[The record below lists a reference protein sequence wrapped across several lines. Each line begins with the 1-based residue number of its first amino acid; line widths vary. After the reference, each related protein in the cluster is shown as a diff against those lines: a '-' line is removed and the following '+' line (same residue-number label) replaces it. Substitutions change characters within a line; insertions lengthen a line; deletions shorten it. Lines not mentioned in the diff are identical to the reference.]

1 MSEFTLIEASNG
13 AKPKVVGVA
22 YSGGKMS
29 LPGWRHPVVVDL
41 AGMEI
46 PESVPLLTNHENK
59 TDSRIG
65 LISAAVRNNVLEIT
79 GEIVSDS
86 KDAADIIAQGKAGA
100 DWQLSI
106 GADVKEC
113 ELVKGNR
120 EVNGQEVEGPFYH
133 IKKSTLREVSV
144 VAVGADAHT
153 NMKVNAKFNL
163 VNQEGEAMNNKS
175 ETKSVS
181 AVSAP
186 NANDAVPPEKKP
198 EPEQK
203 PGNPANKPGEPE
215 KKPDNAEKKPGQ
227 AAAEATPPA
236 IQASA
241 GDVAAT
247 AREAAQNAVKA
258 ERERISA
265 IQAICDGEFP
275 EIEREAIA
283 GGWTPEV
290 VTKKVLETIR
300 AERPAANVNISVKTA
315 PEGGELRKTIEAA
328 MCLRVGVSADQLEK
342 SYGAKTVEAGM
353 AEMDMPLKQL
363 LIECM
368 KLDGIPYSRGFDN
381 ETIRAAFSSVSLPG
395 ILSNVANKKLL
406 QSYEA
411 QPIIAMKLCSTGDL
425 NDFKENDRFRLTDV
439 GDLLPI
445 AADGEIKVYAI
456 SEHIE
461 YAGVHSGD
469 ATIQFPPQKLYVET
483 MRRIKKVSQQIA
495 KALKISGPFN
505 IQFLAKDNDIKVIEC
520 NLRASRS
527 FPFVSKVLK
536 INFIDLATRIM
547 LGLHVEK
554 PAKNAFDLDYVG
566 IKASQFSF
574 SRLQGADPVLGV
586 DMSSTG
592 EVGCIGVDT
601 SEAILKSMLA
611 VGLRI
616 PAKGVLLST
625 GGPKQKADMLEAAR
639 MLHAKGLP
647 IYATGGTYRYL
658 IDNGIPCVR
667 VYWPSETDR
676 QPQALELLHNKQV
689 DLVVNIPKDLTPTEL
704 GNGHRIRRA
713 AIDLNISLL
722 TNARLA
728 SAFIRAFTTLSP
740 DDIEIVPWDE
750 Y

>member
-1 MSEFTLIEASNG
+1 MSELTLIEASNG

-113 ELVKGNR
+113 ELVKGSR

-133 IKKSTLREVSV
+133 IKKLTLREVSV

-163 VNQEGEAMNNKS
+163 VNQEGETMNNKS

-186 NANDAVPPEKKP
+186 NDAVPPEKKP

-203 PGNPANKPGEPE
+203 PGEPANKPGEPE

-445 AADGEIKVYAI
+445 AADGEIKDGGL
-456 SEHIE
+456 IE
-461 YAGVHSGD
+461 ES
-469 ATIQFPPQKLYVET
+469 
-483 MRRIKKVSQQIA
+483 
-495 KALKISGPFN
+495 
-505 IQFLAKDNDIKVIEC
+505 
-520 NLRASRS
+520 
-527 FPFVSKVLK
+527 
-536 INFIDLATRIM
+536 
-547 LGLHVEK
+547 
-554 PAKNAFDLDYVG
+554 AKNQLDTYGKKFCLTRKMIINDDLGAFMKVPTAMGNRAARLIDQL
-566 IKASQFSF
+566 FF
-574 SRLQGADPVLGV
+574 SRLLSNPAQADGKALFSTNHKNLLSGASSALSSDSLKKAIQLFLDQVDADGQPISVEPKYLLVPTALKHLAIELTQGATLIMSGTDNAVRPALNVLSDENLQVISSPYLGNSAYEGSSQTGWYLFGDPKTVDTWEIGFLKGKRTPTVERGETDFNTLSLWFRVYFDLGV
-586 DMSSTG
+586 REQDHRGM
-592 EVGCIGVDT
+592 V
-601 SEAILKSMLA
+601 
-611 VGLRI
+611 
-616 PAKGVLLST
+616 
-625 GGPKQKADMLEAAR
+625 KANGAA
-639 MLHAKGLP
+639 
-647 IYATGGTYRYL
+647 
-658 IDNGIPCVR
+658 
-667 VYWPSETDR
+667 
-676 QPQALELLHNKQV
+676 
-689 DLVVNIPKDLTPTEL
+689 
-704 GNGHRIRRA
+704 
-713 AIDLNISLL
+713 
-722 TNARLA
+722 
-728 SAFIRAFTTLSP
+728 
-740 DDIEIVPWDE
+740 
-750 Y
+750 

>member
-113 ELVKGNR
+113 ELVKGCR

-186 NANDAVPPEKKP
+186 NDAAPPEKKP
-198 EPEQK
+198 ETEQK

-315 PEGGELRKTIEAA
+315 PEGGVLRKTIEAA
-328 MCLRVGVSADQLEK
+328 MCLRVGVSAEQLEK
-342 SYGAKTVEAGM
+342 SYGARTVEAGM

-445 AADGEIKVYAI
+445 AADGEIKDGGL
-456 SEHIE
+456 IE
-461 YAGVHSGD
+461 ES
-469 ATIQFPPQKLYVET
+469 
-483 MRRIKKVSQQIA
+483 
-495 KALKISGPFN
+495 
-505 IQFLAKDNDIKVIEC
+505 
-520 NLRASRS
+520 
-527 FPFVSKVLK
+527 
-536 INFIDLATRIM
+536 
-547 LGLHVEK
+547 
-554 PAKNAFDLDYVG
+554 AKNQLDTYGKKFCLTRKMIINDDLGAFMKVPTAMGNRAARLIDQL
-566 IKASQFSF
+566 FF
-574 SRLQGADPVLGV
+574 SRLLSNPAQADGKALFSTNHKNLLSGASSALSSDSLKKAIQLFLDQVDADGQPISVEPKYLLVPTALKHLAIELTQGATLIMSGTDNAVRPALNVLSDENLQVISSPYLGNSAYEGSSQTGWYLFGDPKTVDTWEIGFLKGKRTPTVERGETDFNTLGLWFRVYFDLGV
-586 DMSSTG
+586 REQDHRGM
-592 EVGCIGVDT
+592 V
-601 SEAILKSMLA
+601 
-611 VGLRI
+611 
-616 PAKGVLLST
+616 
-625 GGPKQKADMLEAAR
+625 KANGAA
-639 MLHAKGLP
+639 
-647 IYATGGTYRYL
+647 
-658 IDNGIPCVR
+658 
-667 VYWPSETDR
+667 
-676 QPQALELLHNKQV
+676 
-689 DLVVNIPKDLTPTEL
+689 
-704 GNGHRIRRA
+704 
-713 AIDLNISLL
+713 
-722 TNARLA
+722 
-728 SAFIRAFTTLSP
+728 
-740 DDIEIVPWDE
+740 
-750 Y
+750 

>member
-1 MSEFTLIEASNG
+1 MSELTLVEASNG

-86 KDAADIIAQGKAGA
+86 RDAADIIAQGKAGA

-113 ELVKGNR
+113 ELVKGSR

-186 NANDAVPPEKKP
+186 NDAVPPEKKP

-203 PGNPANKPGEPE
+203 PGNPANKPGEPANKPGEPE
-215 KKPDNAEKKPGQ
+215 KKPDNAGKKPGQ

-445 AADGEIKVYAI
+445 AADGEIKDGGL
-456 SEHIE
+456 IE
-461 YAGVHSGD
+461 ES
-469 ATIQFPPQKLYVET
+469 
-483 MRRIKKVSQQIA
+483 
-495 KALKISGPFN
+495 
-505 IQFLAKDNDIKVIEC
+505 
-520 NLRASRS
+520 
-527 FPFVSKVLK
+527 
-536 INFIDLATRIM
+536 
-547 LGLHVEK
+547 
-554 PAKNAFDLDYVG
+554 AKNQLDTYGKKFCLTRKMIINDDLGAFMKVPTAMGNRAARLIDQL
-566 IKASQFSF
+566 FF
-574 SRLQGADPVLGV
+574 SRLLSNPAQADGKALFSTNHKNLLSGASSALSSDSLKKAIQLFLDQVDADGQPISVEPKYLLVPTALKHLAIELTQGATLIMSGTDNAVRPALNVLSDENLQVISSPYLGNSAYEGSSQTGWYLFGDPKTVDTWEIGFLKGKRTPTVERGETDFNTLGLWFRVYFDLGV
-586 DMSSTG
+586 REQDHRGM
-592 EVGCIGVDT
+592 V
-601 SEAILKSMLA
+601 
-611 VGLRI
+611 
-616 PAKGVLLST
+616 
-625 GGPKQKADMLEAAR
+625 KANGAA
-639 MLHAKGLP
+639 
-647 IYATGGTYRYL
+647 
-658 IDNGIPCVR
+658 
-667 VYWPSETDR
+667 
-676 QPQALELLHNKQV
+676 
-689 DLVVNIPKDLTPTEL
+689 
-704 GNGHRIRRA
+704 
-713 AIDLNISLL
+713 
-722 TNARLA
+722 
-728 SAFIRAFTTLSP
+728 
-740 DDIEIVPWDE
+740 
-750 Y
+750 

>member
-1 MSEFTLIEASNG
+1 MSELTLIEASNG

-113 ELVKGNR
+113 ELVKGSR

-186 NANDAVPPEKKP
+186 NDAVPPEKKP

-203 PGNPANKPGEPE
+203 PGNPANKPGEPANKPGEPE

-445 AADGEIKVYAI
+445 AADGEIKDGGL
-456 SEHIE
+456 IE
-461 YAGVHSGD
+461 ES
-469 ATIQFPPQKLYVET
+469 
-483 MRRIKKVSQQIA
+483 
-495 KALKISGPFN
+495 
-505 IQFLAKDNDIKVIEC
+505 
-520 NLRASRS
+520 
-527 FPFVSKVLK
+527 
-536 INFIDLATRIM
+536 
-547 LGLHVEK
+547 
-554 PAKNAFDLDYVG
+554 AKNQLDTYGKKFCLTRKMIINDDLGAFMKVPTAMGNRAARLIDQL
-566 IKASQFSF
+566 FF
-574 SRLQGADPVLGV
+574 SRLLSNPAQADGKALFSTNHKNLLSGASSALSSDSLKKAIQLFLDQVDADGQPISVEPKYLLVPTALKHLAIELTQGATLIMSGTDNAVRPALNVLSDENLQVISSPYLGNSAYEGSSQTGWYLFGDPKTVDTWEIGFLKGKRTPTVERGETDFNTLGLWFRVYFDLGV
-586 DMSSTG
+586 REQDHRGM
-592 EVGCIGVDT
+592 V
-601 SEAILKSMLA
+601 
-611 VGLRI
+611 
-616 PAKGVLLST
+616 
-625 GGPKQKADMLEAAR
+625 KANGAA
-639 MLHAKGLP
+639 
-647 IYATGGTYRYL
+647 
-658 IDNGIPCVR
+658 
-667 VYWPSETDR
+667 
-676 QPQALELLHNKQV
+676 
-689 DLVVNIPKDLTPTEL
+689 
-704 GNGHRIRRA
+704 
-713 AIDLNISLL
+713 
-722 TNARLA
+722 
-728 SAFIRAFTTLSP
+728 
-740 DDIEIVPWDE
+740 
-750 Y
+750 

>member
-65 LISAAVRNNVLEIT
+65 LISAAVRNNALEIT

-86 KDAADIIAQGKAGA
+86 RDAADIIAQGKAGA

-113 ELVKGNR
+113 ELVKGSR

-153 NMKVNAKFNL
+153 NMKVNAKYNL
-163 VNQEGEAMNNKS
+163 VNQEGETMNNKS

-186 NANDAVPPEKKP
+186 NDAAPPEKKP

-203 PGNPANKPGEPE
+203 PGEPANKPGEPE
-215 KKPDNAEKKPGQ
+215 KKPDNAEKTPGQ

-247 AREAAQNAVKA
+247 ACEAAQNAVKA

-328 MCLRVGVSADQLEK
+328 MCLRVGVSAEQLEK
-342 SYGAKTVEAGM
+342 SYGARTVEAGM

-445 AADGEIKVYAI
+445 AADGEIKDGGL
-456 SEHIE
+456 IE
-461 YAGVHSGD
+461 ES
-469 ATIQFPPQKLYVET
+469 
-483 MRRIKKVSQQIA
+483 
-495 KALKISGPFN
+495 
-505 IQFLAKDNDIKVIEC
+505 
-520 NLRASRS
+520 
-527 FPFVSKVLK
+527 
-536 INFIDLATRIM
+536 
-547 LGLHVEK
+547 
-554 PAKNAFDLDYVG
+554 AKNQLDTYGKKFCLTRKMIINDDLGAFMKVPTAMGNRAARLIDQL
-566 IKASQFSF
+566 FF
-574 SRLQGADPVLGV
+574 SRLLSNPAQADGKALFSTNHKNLLSGASSALSSDSLKKAIQLFLDQVDADGQPISVEPKYLLVPTALKHLAIELTQGATLIMSGTDNAVRPALNVLSDENLQVISSPYLGNSAYEGSSQTGWYLFGDPKTVDTWEIGFLKGKRTPTVERGETDFNTLGLWFRVYFDLGV
-586 DMSSTG
+586 REQDHRGM
-592 EVGCIGVDT
+592 V
-601 SEAILKSMLA
+601 
-611 VGLRI
+611 
-616 PAKGVLLST
+616 
-625 GGPKQKADMLEAAR
+625 KANGAA
-639 MLHAKGLP
+639 
-647 IYATGGTYRYL
+647 
-658 IDNGIPCVR
+658 
-667 VYWPSETDR
+667 
-676 QPQALELLHNKQV
+676 
-689 DLVVNIPKDLTPTEL
+689 
-704 GNGHRIRRA
+704 
-713 AIDLNISLL
+713 
-722 TNARLA
+722 
-728 SAFIRAFTTLSP
+728 
-740 DDIEIVPWDE
+740 
-750 Y
+750 

>member
-22 YSGGKMS
+22 YSGGKMN

-65 LISAAVRNNVLEIT
+65 LISAAVRNNALEIT

-86 KDAADIIAQGKAGA
+86 RDAADIIAQGKAGA

-113 ELVKGNR
+113 ELVKGSR

-186 NANDAVPPEKKP
+186 NDAVPPEKKP

-203 PGNPANKPGEPE
+203 PGNPANKAGEPTNKPGEPE

-342 SYGAKTVEAGM
+342 SYGAQTVEAGM

-445 AADGEIKVYAI
+445 AADGEIKDGGL
-456 SEHIE
+456 IE
-461 YAGVHSGD
+461 ES
-469 ATIQFPPQKLYVET
+469 
-483 MRRIKKVSQQIA
+483 
-495 KALKISGPFN
+495 
-505 IQFLAKDNDIKVIEC
+505 
-520 NLRASRS
+520 
-527 FPFVSKVLK
+527 
-536 INFIDLATRIM
+536 
-547 LGLHVEK
+547 
-554 PAKNAFDLDYVG
+554 AKNQLDTYGKKFCLTRKMIINDDLGAFMKVPTAMGNRAARLIDQL
-566 IKASQFSF
+566 FF
-574 SRLQGADPVLGV
+574 SRLLSNPAQADGKALFSTNHKNLLSGASSALSSDSLKKAIQLFLDQVDADGQPISVEPKYLLVPTALKHLAIELTQGATLIMSGTDNAVRPALNVLSDENLQVISSPYLGNSAYEGSSQTGWYLFGDPKTVDTWEIGFLKGKRTPTVERGETDFNTLGLWFRVYFDLGV
-586 DMSSTG
+586 REQDHRGM
-592 EVGCIGVDT
+592 V
-601 SEAILKSMLA
+601 
-611 VGLRI
+611 
-616 PAKGVLLST
+616 
-625 GGPKQKADMLEAAR
+625 KANGAA
-639 MLHAKGLP
+639 
-647 IYATGGTYRYL
+647 
-658 IDNGIPCVR
+658 
-667 VYWPSETDR
+667 
-676 QPQALELLHNKQV
+676 
-689 DLVVNIPKDLTPTEL
+689 
-704 GNGHRIRRA
+704 
-713 AIDLNISLL
+713 
-722 TNARLA
+722 
-728 SAFIRAFTTLSP
+728 
-740 DDIEIVPWDE
+740 
-750 Y
+750 

>member
-113 ELVKGNR
+113 ELVKGSR

-186 NANDAVPPEKKP
+186 NDAVPPEKKP

-203 PGNPANKPGEPE
+203 PGNPANKAGEPTNKPGEPE

-342 SYGAKTVEAGM
+342 SYGAQTVEAGM

-445 AADGEIKVYAI
+445 AADGEIKDGGL
-456 SEHIE
+456 IE
-461 YAGVHSGD
+461 ES
-469 ATIQFPPQKLYVET
+469 
-483 MRRIKKVSQQIA
+483 
-495 KALKISGPFN
+495 
-505 IQFLAKDNDIKVIEC
+505 
-520 NLRASRS
+520 
-527 FPFVSKVLK
+527 
-536 INFIDLATRIM
+536 
-547 LGLHVEK
+547 
-554 PAKNAFDLDYVG
+554 AKNQLDTYGKKFCLTRKMIINDDLGAFMKVPTAMGNRAARLIDQL
-566 IKASQFSF
+566 FF
-574 SRLQGADPVLGV
+574 SRLLSNPAQADGKALFSTNHKNLLSGASSALSSDSLKKAIQLFLDQVDADGQPISVEPKYLLVPTALKHLAIELTQGATLIMSGTDNAVRPALNVLSDENLQVISSPYLGNSAYEGSSQTGWYLFGDPKTVDTWEIGFLKGKRTPTVERGETDFNTLGLWFRVYFDLGV
-586 DMSSTG
+586 REQDHRGM
-592 EVGCIGVDT
+592 V
-601 SEAILKSMLA
+601 
-611 VGLRI
+611 
-616 PAKGVLLST
+616 
-625 GGPKQKADMLEAAR
+625 KANGAA
-639 MLHAKGLP
+639 
-647 IYATGGTYRYL
+647 
-658 IDNGIPCVR
+658 
-667 VYWPSETDR
+667 
-676 QPQALELLHNKQV
+676 
-689 DLVVNIPKDLTPTEL
+689 
-704 GNGHRIRRA
+704 
-713 AIDLNISLL
+713 
-722 TNARLA
+722 
-728 SAFIRAFTTLSP
+728 
-740 DDIEIVPWDE
+740 
-750 Y
+750 

>member
-41 AGMEI
+41 AGMEL

-65 LISAAVRNNVLEIT
+65 IISAAVRNNALEIT

-113 ELVKGNR
+113 ELVKGSR

-175 ETKSVS
+175 ETKNVS
-181 AVSAP
+181 AVSTP
-186 NANDAVPPEKKP
+186 NDAVPPEKKP

-203 PGNPANKPGEPE
+203 PGNPANKPGEPANKPGEPE
-215 KKPDNAEKKPGQ
+215 KKPDNAEKTPGQ

-342 SYGAKTVEAGM
+342 SYGAQTVEAGM

-445 AADGEIKVYAI
+445 AADGEIKDGGL
-456 SEHIE
+456 IE
-461 YAGVHSGD
+461 ES
-469 ATIQFPPQKLYVET
+469 
-483 MRRIKKVSQQIA
+483 
-495 KALKISGPFN
+495 
-505 IQFLAKDNDIKVIEC
+505 
-520 NLRASRS
+520 
-527 FPFVSKVLK
+527 
-536 INFIDLATRIM
+536 
-547 LGLHVEK
+547 
-554 PAKNAFDLDYVG
+554 AKNQLDTYGKKFCLTRKMIINDDLGAFMKVPTAMGNRAARLIDQL
-566 IKASQFSF
+566 FF
-574 SRLQGADPVLGV
+574 SRLLSNPAQADGKALFSTNHKNLLSGASSALSSDSLKKAIQLFLDQVDADGQPISVEPKYLLVPTALKHLAIELTQGATLIMSGTDNAVRPALNVLSDENLQVISSPYLGNSAYEGSSQTGWYLFGDPKTVDTWEIGFLKGKRTPTVERGETDFNTLGLWFRVYFDLGV
-586 DMSSTG
+586 REQDHRGM
-592 EVGCIGVDT
+592 V
-601 SEAILKSMLA
+601 
-611 VGLRI
+611 
-616 PAKGVLLST
+616 
-625 GGPKQKADMLEAAR
+625 KANGAA
-639 MLHAKGLP
+639 
-647 IYATGGTYRYL
+647 
-658 IDNGIPCVR
+658 
-667 VYWPSETDR
+667 
-676 QPQALELLHNKQV
+676 
-689 DLVVNIPKDLTPTEL
+689 
-704 GNGHRIRRA
+704 
-713 AIDLNISLL
+713 
-722 TNARLA
+722 
-728 SAFIRAFTTLSP
+728 
-740 DDIEIVPWDE
+740 
-750 Y
+750 

>member
-65 LISAAVRNNVLEIT
+65 LISAAVRNNTLEIT

-86 KDAADIIAQGKAGA
+86 RDAADIIAQGKAGA

-113 ELVKGNR
+113 ELVKGSR

-186 NANDAVPPEKKP
+186 NDAAPPEKKP
-198 EPEQK
+198 ETEQKPGNPANK

-215 KKPDNAEKKPGQ
+215 KKPDNAEKTPGQ

-328 MCLRVGVSADQLEK
+328 MCLRVGVSAEQLEK

-445 AADGEIKVYAI
+445 AADGEIKDGGL
-456 SEHIE
+456 IE
-461 YAGVHSGD
+461 ES
-469 ATIQFPPQKLYVET
+469 
-483 MRRIKKVSQQIA
+483 
-495 KALKISGPFN
+495 
-505 IQFLAKDNDIKVIEC
+505 
-520 NLRASRS
+520 
-527 FPFVSKVLK
+527 
-536 INFIDLATRIM
+536 
-547 LGLHVEK
+547 
-554 PAKNAFDLDYVG
+554 AKNQLDTYGKKFCLTRKMIINDDLGAFMKVPTAMGNRAARLIDQL
-566 IKASQFSF
+566 FF
-574 SRLQGADPVLGV
+574 SRLLSNPAQADGKALFSTNHKNLLSGASSALSSDSLKKAIQLFLDQVDADGQPISVEPKYLLVPTALKHLAIELTQGATLIMSGTDNAVRPALNVLSDENLQVISSPYLGNSAYEGSSQTGWYLFGDPKTVDTWEIGFLKGKRTPTVERGETDFNTLGLWFRVYFDLGV
-586 DMSSTG
+586 REQDHRGM
-592 EVGCIGVDT
+592 V
-601 SEAILKSMLA
+601 
-611 VGLRI
+611 
-616 PAKGVLLST
+616 
-625 GGPKQKADMLEAAR
+625 KANGAA
-639 MLHAKGLP
+639 
-647 IYATGGTYRYL
+647 
-658 IDNGIPCVR
+658 
-667 VYWPSETDR
+667 
-676 QPQALELLHNKQV
+676 
-689 DLVVNIPKDLTPTEL
+689 
-704 GNGHRIRRA
+704 
-713 AIDLNISLL
+713 
-722 TNARLA
+722 
-728 SAFIRAFTTLSP
+728 
-740 DDIEIVPWDE
+740 
-750 Y
+750 

>member
-65 LISAAVRNNVLEIT
+65 LISAAVRNNALEIT

-86 KDAADIIAQGKAGA
+86 RDAADIIAQGKAGA

-113 ELVKGNR
+113 ELVKGSR

-186 NANDAVPPEKKP
+186 NDAVPPEKKP

-203 PGNPANKPGEPE
+203 PGNPANKPGEPANKPGEPE
-215 KKPDNAEKKPGQ
+215 KKPDNAEQKPGQ

-342 SYGAKTVEAGM
+342 SYGAQTVEAGM

-445 AADGEIKVYAI
+445 AADGEIKDGGL
-456 SEHIE
+456 IE
-461 YAGVHSGD
+461 ES
-469 ATIQFPPQKLYVET
+469 
-483 MRRIKKVSQQIA
+483 
-495 KALKISGPFN
+495 
-505 IQFLAKDNDIKVIEC
+505 
-520 NLRASRS
+520 
-527 FPFVSKVLK
+527 
-536 INFIDLATRIM
+536 
-547 LGLHVEK
+547 
-554 PAKNAFDLDYVG
+554 AKNQLDTYGKKFCLTRKMIINDDLGAFMKVPTAMGNRAARLIDQL
-566 IKASQFSF
+566 FF
-574 SRLQGADPVLGV
+574 SRLLSNPAQADGKALFSTNHKNLLSGASSALSSDSLKKAIQLFLDQVDADGQPISVEPKYLLVPTALKHLAIELTQGATLIMSGTDNAVRPALNVLSDENLQVISSPYLGNSAYEGSSQTGWYLFGDPKTVDTWEIGFLKGKRTPTVERGETDFNTLGLWFRVYFDLGV
-586 DMSSTG
+586 REQDHRGM
-592 EVGCIGVDT
+592 V
-601 SEAILKSMLA
+601 
-611 VGLRI
+611 
-616 PAKGVLLST
+616 
-625 GGPKQKADMLEAAR
+625 KANGAA
-639 MLHAKGLP
+639 
-647 IYATGGTYRYL
+647 
-658 IDNGIPCVR
+658 
-667 VYWPSETDR
+667 
-676 QPQALELLHNKQV
+676 
-689 DLVVNIPKDLTPTEL
+689 
-704 GNGHRIRRA
+704 
-713 AIDLNISLL
+713 
-722 TNARLA
+722 
-728 SAFIRAFTTLSP
+728 
-740 DDIEIVPWDE
+740 
-750 Y
+750 

>member
-22 YSGGKMS
+22 YSGGKMN

-41 AGMEI
+41 AGMVI

-65 LISAAVRNNVLEIT
+65 LISAAVRNNALEIT

-86 KDAADIIAQGKAGA
+86 RDAADIIAQGKAGA

-113 ELVKGNR
+113 ELVKGSR

-186 NANDAVPPEKKP
+186 NDAVPPEKKP

-215 KKPDNAEKKPGQ
+215 KKPDNAGKKPGQ

-445 AADGEIKVYAI
+445 AADGEIKDGGL
-456 SEHIE
+456 IE
-461 YAGVHSGD
+461 ES
-469 ATIQFPPQKLYVET
+469 
-483 MRRIKKVSQQIA
+483 
-495 KALKISGPFN
+495 
-505 IQFLAKDNDIKVIEC
+505 
-520 NLRASRS
+520 
-527 FPFVSKVLK
+527 
-536 INFIDLATRIM
+536 
-547 LGLHVEK
+547 
-554 PAKNAFDLDYVG
+554 AKNQLDTYGKKFCLTRKMIINDDLGAFMKVPTAMGNRAARLIDQL
-566 IKASQFSF
+566 FF
-574 SRLQGADPVLGV
+574 SRLLSNPAQADGKALFSTNHKNLLSGASSALSSDSLKKAIQLFLDQVDADGQPISVEPKYLLVPTALKHLAIELTQGATLIMSGTDNAVRPALNVLSDENLQVISSPYLGNSAYEGASQTGWYLFGDPKTVDTWEIGFLKGKRTPTVERGETDFNTLGLWFRVYFDLGV
-586 DMSSTG
+586 REQDHRGM
-592 EVGCIGVDT
+592 V
-601 SEAILKSMLA
+601 
-611 VGLRI
+611 
-616 PAKGVLLST
+616 
-625 GGPKQKADMLEAAR
+625 KANGAA
-639 MLHAKGLP
+639 
-647 IYATGGTYRYL
+647 
-658 IDNGIPCVR
+658 
-667 VYWPSETDR
+667 
-676 QPQALELLHNKQV
+676 
-689 DLVVNIPKDLTPTEL
+689 
-704 GNGHRIRRA
+704 
-713 AIDLNISLL
+713 
-722 TNARLA
+722 
-728 SAFIRAFTTLSP
+728 
-740 DDIEIVPWDE
+740 
-750 Y
+750 

>member
-65 LISAAVRNNVLEIT
+65 LISAAVRNNALEIT

-86 KDAADIIAQGKAGA
+86 RDAADIIAQGKAGA

-113 ELVKGNR
+113 ELVKGSR

-163 VNQEGEAMNNKS
+163 VNQEGETMNNKS

-186 NANDAVPPEKKP
+186 NDAAPPEKKP

-203 PGNPANKPGEPE
+203 PGNPANKPGEPANKPGEPE
-215 KKPDNAEKKPGQ
+215 KKPDNAEQKPGQ

-328 MCLRVGVSADQLEK
+328 MCLRVGVSAEQLEK

-445 AADGEIKVYAI
+445 AADGEIKDGGL
-456 SEHIE
+456 IE
-461 YAGVHSGD
+461 ES
-469 ATIQFPPQKLYVET
+469 
-483 MRRIKKVSQQIA
+483 
-495 KALKISGPFN
+495 
-505 IQFLAKDNDIKVIEC
+505 
-520 NLRASRS
+520 
-527 FPFVSKVLK
+527 
-536 INFIDLATRIM
+536 
-547 LGLHVEK
+547 
-554 PAKNAFDLDYVG
+554 AKNQLDTYGKKFCLTRKMIINDDLGAFMKVPTAMGNRAARLIDQL
-566 IKASQFSF
+566 FF
-574 SRLQGADPVLGV
+574 SRLLSNPAQADGKALFSTNHKNLLSGASSALSSDSLKKAIQLFLDQVDADGQPISVEPKYLLVPTALKHLAIELTQGATLIMSGTDNAVRPALNVLSDENLQVISSPYLGNSAYEGSSQTGWYLFGDPKTVDTWEIGFLKGKRTPTVERGETDFNTLGLWFRVYFDLGV
-586 DMSSTG
+586 REQDHRGM
-592 EVGCIGVDT
+592 V
-601 SEAILKSMLA
+601 
-611 VGLRI
+611 
-616 PAKGVLLST
+616 
-625 GGPKQKADMLEAAR
+625 KANGAA
-639 MLHAKGLP
+639 
-647 IYATGGTYRYL
+647 
-658 IDNGIPCVR
+658 
-667 VYWPSETDR
+667 
-676 QPQALELLHNKQV
+676 
-689 DLVVNIPKDLTPTEL
+689 
-704 GNGHRIRRA
+704 
-713 AIDLNISLL
+713 
-722 TNARLA
+722 
-728 SAFIRAFTTLSP
+728 
-740 DDIEIVPWDE
+740 
-750 Y
+750 

>member
-22 YSGGKMS
+22 YSSGKMS

-65 LISAAVRNNVLEIT
+65 LISAAVRNNTLEIT

-86 KDAADIIAQGKAGA
+86 RDAADIIAQGKAGA

-113 ELVKGNR
+113 ELVKGSR

-163 VNQEGEAMNNKS
+163 VNQEGETMNNKS

-186 NANDAVPPEKKP
+186 NDAVPPEKKP

-203 PGNPANKPGEPE
+203 PGEPANKPGEPE

-395 ILSNVANKKLL
+395 ILSNAANKKLL

-445 AADGEIKVYAI
+445 AADGEIKDGGL
-456 SEHIE
+456 IE
-461 YAGVHSGD
+461 ES
-469 ATIQFPPQKLYVET
+469 
-483 MRRIKKVSQQIA
+483 
-495 KALKISGPFN
+495 
-505 IQFLAKDNDIKVIEC
+505 
-520 NLRASRS
+520 
-527 FPFVSKVLK
+527 
-536 INFIDLATRIM
+536 
-547 LGLHVEK
+547 
-554 PAKNAFDLDYVG
+554 AKNQLNSYGKKFCLTRKMIINDDLGAFMKVPTAMGNRAARLIDQL
-566 IKASQFSF
+566 FF
-574 SRLQGADPVLGV
+574 SRLLSNPAQADGKALFSTNHKNLLSGASSALSSDSLKKAIQLFLDQVDADGQPISVEPKYLLVPTALKHLAIELTQGATLIMSGTDNAVRPALNVLSDENLQVISSPYLGNSAYEGSSQTGWYLFGDPKTVDTWEIGFLKGKRTPTVERGETDFNTLGLWFRVYFDLGV
-586 DMSSTG
+586 REQDHRGM
-592 EVGCIGVDT
+592 V
-601 SEAILKSMLA
+601 
-611 VGLRI
+611 
-616 PAKGVLLST
+616 
-625 GGPKQKADMLEAAR
+625 KANGAA
-639 MLHAKGLP
+639 
-647 IYATGGTYRYL
+647 
-658 IDNGIPCVR
+658 
-667 VYWPSETDR
+667 
-676 QPQALELLHNKQV
+676 
-689 DLVVNIPKDLTPTEL
+689 
-704 GNGHRIRRA
+704 
-713 AIDLNISLL
+713 
-722 TNARLA
+722 
-728 SAFIRAFTTLSP
+728 
-740 DDIEIVPWDE
+740 
-750 Y
+750 

>member
-22 YSGGKMS
+22 YSGGKMN

-65 LISAAVRNNVLEIT
+65 LISAAVRNNALEIT

-86 KDAADIIAQGKAGA
+86 RDAADIIAQGKAGA

-113 ELVKGNR
+113 ELVKGSR
-120 EVNGQEVEGPFYH
+120 EVNAQEVEGPFYH

-186 NANDAVPPEKKP
+186 NDAVPPEKKP

-203 PGNPANKPGEPE
+203 PGNPANKAGEPTNKPGEPE

-247 AREAAQNAVKA
+247 ACEAAQNAVKA

-342 SYGAKTVEAGM
+342 SYGARTVEAGM

-445 AADGEIKVYAI
+445 AADGEIKDGGL
-456 SEHIE
+456 IE
-461 YAGVHSGD
+461 ES
-469 ATIQFPPQKLYVET
+469 
-483 MRRIKKVSQQIA
+483 
-495 KALKISGPFN
+495 
-505 IQFLAKDNDIKVIEC
+505 
-520 NLRASRS
+520 
-527 FPFVSKVLK
+527 
-536 INFIDLATRIM
+536 
-547 LGLHVEK
+547 
-554 PAKNAFDLDYVG
+554 AKNQLDTYGKKFCLTRKMIINDDLGAFMKVPTAMGNRAARLIDQL
-566 IKASQFSF
+566 FF
-574 SRLQGADPVLGV
+574 SRLLSNPAQADGKALFSTNHKNLLSGASSALSSDSLKKAIQLFLDQVDADGQPISVEPKYLLVPTALKHLAIELTQGATLIMSGTDNAVRPALNVLSDENLQVISSPYLGNSAYEGSSQTGWYLFGDPKTGYTWEIGFLKGKRTPTVERGETDFNTLGLWFRVYFDLGV
-586 DMSSTG
+586 REQDHRGM
-592 EVGCIGVDT
+592 V
-601 SEAILKSMLA
+601 
-611 VGLRI
+611 
-616 PAKGVLLST
+616 
-625 GGPKQKADMLEAAR
+625 KANGAA
-639 MLHAKGLP
+639 
-647 IYATGGTYRYL
+647 
-658 IDNGIPCVR
+658 
-667 VYWPSETDR
+667 
-676 QPQALELLHNKQV
+676 
-689 DLVVNIPKDLTPTEL
+689 
-704 GNGHRIRRA
+704 
-713 AIDLNISLL
+713 
-722 TNARLA
+722 
-728 SAFIRAFTTLSP
+728 
-740 DDIEIVPWDE
+740 
-750 Y
+750 

>member
-1 MSEFTLIEASNG
+1 MSELTLIEASNG

-22 YSGGKMS
+22 YSGGKMN

-65 LISAAVRNNVLEIT
+65 IISAAVRNNVLEIT

-86 KDAADIIAQGKAGA
+86 RDAADIIAQGKAGA

-113 ELVKGNR
+113 ELVKGSR

-186 NANDAVPPEKKP
+186 NDAVPPEKKP

-203 PGNPANKPGEPE
+203 PGNPANKPGEPANKPGEPE

-342 SYGAKTVEAGM
+342 SYGARTVEAGM

-445 AADGEIKVYAI
+445 AADGEIKDGGL
-456 SEHIE
+456 IE
-461 YAGVHSGD
+461 ES
-469 ATIQFPPQKLYVET
+469 
-483 MRRIKKVSQQIA
+483 
-495 KALKISGPFN
+495 
-505 IQFLAKDNDIKVIEC
+505 
-520 NLRASRS
+520 
-527 FPFVSKVLK
+527 
-536 INFIDLATRIM
+536 
-547 LGLHVEK
+547 
-554 PAKNAFDLDYVG
+554 AKNQLDTYGKKFCLTRKMIINDDLGAFMKVPTAMGNRAARLIDQL
-566 IKASQFSF
+566 FF
-574 SRLQGADPVLGV
+574 SRLLSNPAQADGKALFSTNHKNLLSGASSALSSDSLKKAIQLFLDQVDADGQPISVEPKYLLVPTALKHLAIELTQGATLIMSGTDNAVRPALNVLSDENLQVISSPYLGNSAYEGSSQTGWYLFGDPKTVDTWEIGFLKGKRTPTVERGETDFNTLGLWFRVYFDLGV
-586 DMSSTG
+586 REQDHRGM
-592 EVGCIGVDT
+592 V
-601 SEAILKSMLA
+601 
-611 VGLRI
+611 
-616 PAKGVLLST
+616 
-625 GGPKQKADMLEAAR
+625 KANGAA
-639 MLHAKGLP
+639 
-647 IYATGGTYRYL
+647 
-658 IDNGIPCVR
+658 
-667 VYWPSETDR
+667 
-676 QPQALELLHNKQV
+676 
-689 DLVVNIPKDLTPTEL
+689 
-704 GNGHRIRRA
+704 
-713 AIDLNISLL
+713 
-722 TNARLA
+722 
-728 SAFIRAFTTLSP
+728 
-740 DDIEIVPWDE
+740 
-750 Y
+750 

>member
-1 MSEFTLIEASNG
+1 MSELTLIEASNG

-65 LISAAVRNNVLEIT
+65 LISAAVRNNALEIT

-86 KDAADIIAQGKAGA
+86 RDAADIIAQGKAGA

-113 ELVKGNR
+113 ELVKGSR

-186 NANDAVPPEKKP
+186 NDAAPPEKKP

-215 KKPDNAEKKPGQ
+215 KKPDNAEQKPGQ

-342 SYGAKTVEAGM
+342 SYGARTVEAGM
-353 AEMDMPLKQL
+353 AEMDMPLKHL

-445 AADGEIKVYAI
+445 AADGEIKDGGL
-456 SEHIE
+456 IE
-461 YAGVHSGD
+461 ES
-469 ATIQFPPQKLYVET
+469 
-483 MRRIKKVSQQIA
+483 
-495 KALKISGPFN
+495 
-505 IQFLAKDNDIKVIEC
+505 
-520 NLRASRS
+520 
-527 FPFVSKVLK
+527 
-536 INFIDLATRIM
+536 
-547 LGLHVEK
+547 
-554 PAKNAFDLDYVG
+554 AKNQLDTYGKKFCLTRKMIINDDLGAFMKVPTAMGNRAARLIDQL
-566 IKASQFSF
+566 FF
-574 SRLQGADPVLGV
+574 SRLLSNPAQADGKALFSTNHKNLLSGASSALSSDSLKKAIQLFLDQVDADGQPISVEPKYLLVPTALKHLAIELTQGATLIMSGTDNAVRPALNVLSDENLQVISSPYLGNSAYEGSSQTGWYLFGDPKTVDTWEIGFLKGKRTPTVERGETDFNTLGLWFRVYFDLGV
-586 DMSSTG
+586 REQDHRGM
-592 EVGCIGVDT
+592 V
-601 SEAILKSMLA
+601 
-611 VGLRI
+611 
-616 PAKGVLLST
+616 
-625 GGPKQKADMLEAAR
+625 KANGAA
-639 MLHAKGLP
+639 
-647 IYATGGTYRYL
+647 
-658 IDNGIPCVR
+658 
-667 VYWPSETDR
+667 
-676 QPQALELLHNKQV
+676 
-689 DLVVNIPKDLTPTEL
+689 
-704 GNGHRIRRA
+704 
-713 AIDLNISLL
+713 
-722 TNARLA
+722 
-728 SAFIRAFTTLSP
+728 
-740 DDIEIVPWDE
+740 
-750 Y
+750 